1 MKRTHPT
8 PLIALAMAGLV
19 IGFLVDLGAA
29 SFGLP
34 ILVPPLTLPLTL
46 AVIGVLI
53 VVLAWPVRRA
63 TRSSTEPGTARSTT
77 RPPVNPFVALRIAV
91 LAQASSLSGSLILG
105 VGLGITLYVLTRSVI
120 PSLSTVWLALA
131 TALGAAILLA
141 GGLIAE
147 HFCTLPPHDDD
158 DKNRGEIGG

>member
-8 PLIALAMAGLV
+8 PVIALALAGLV
-19 IGFLVDLGAA
+19 IGFLIDLGAA

-46 AVIGVLI
+46 AVIGILI
-53 VVLAWPVRRA
+53 VVLAWPIR
-63 TRSSTEPGTARSTT
+63 RSTRDKT

-91 LAQASSLSGSLILG
+91 LAKASSLSGSLVLG
-105 VGLGITLYVLTRSVI
+105 IGLGIALYVLTRSVV
-120 PSLSTVWLALA
+120 PALSTLWLALA

-147 HFCTLPPHDDD
+147 HFCTLPPRDDD
-158 DKNRGEIGG
+158 DQNRGDISG